1 MIFCRKLIFSWNQLD
16 ICWSS
21 GWRWRTSVVWSQRQV
36 SSWSTLAFNNQYH
49 DDHDADAQG
58 RSLAMSRPTRKLRA
72 MGNLGSSPPIWSP
85 LFSRY
90 TWSLF
95 KRFDDDRHGH
105 HDDFKDHHDFYLMV
119 MMNIAKWRWRWYWWA
134 SGNENEH
141 GIFPG
146 TWDRLTFW
154 RSRLSRR

>member
-1 MIFCRKLIFSWNQLD
+1 MKMNFLLKPTWHLLIIRVEVKDQCSVKPKTGVQL
-16 ICWSS
+16 IKF
-21 GWRWRTSVVWSQRQV
+21 G
-36 SSWSTLAFNNQYH
+36 
-49 DDHDADAQG
+49 DDDPDDDDADAQG

-72 MGNLGSSPPIWSP
+72 MGNLGFSPPIWSP

-105 HDDFKDHHDFYLMV
+105 HDDFEDHHDFYLMV

-146 TWDRLTFW
+146 TWDRLIFW